1 MDFQQQ
7 QIYLNSV
14 RAMADEAADEPVP
27 FIKHGDQQFEHR
39 DITFTEEQL
48 LAMAMSNLGEYIH
61 DNSPHY
67 VLIED
72 DPRNEDDYD
81 TWEYGT
87 EPLPDDHTWRQTS
100 VDVNVSPSTPE

>member
-7 QIYLNSV
+7 QIYLNSI

-48 LAMAMSNLGEYIH
+48 LAMAMANLGEYIH

-81 TWEYGT
+81 TWSYGT
-87 EPLPDDHTWRQTS
+87 EPLPHDHTWKCNS
-100 VDVNVSPSTPE
+100 INVGSSEVQ